1 MKIKTLENW
10 KGIFLSPNKNDDKE
24 MNMKINAMRFLK

>member
-10 KGIFLSPNKNDDKE
+10 KGILSPNKNDDKE

>member
-10 KGIFLSPNKNDDKE
+10 KGILSSNKNDDKE